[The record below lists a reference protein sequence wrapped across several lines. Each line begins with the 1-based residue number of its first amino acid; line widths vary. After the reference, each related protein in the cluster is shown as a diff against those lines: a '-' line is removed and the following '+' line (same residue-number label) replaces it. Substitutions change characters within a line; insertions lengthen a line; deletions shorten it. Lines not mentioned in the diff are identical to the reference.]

1 MDKRVIKKGAIW
13 IGILSIV
20 LGLVFLALSIYV
32 IIDFPVMIIVLAFL
46 PIVLC
51 AAGFISINRLGGYVI
66 IDKEKQIISRRG
78 RLFGFKYSV
87 KFCDIENVV
96 IVQNAKLKEY
106 IVIVDKAHINST
118 VVCNE
123 RIIAERKNP
132 VSRSKIQKRIWNL
145 SDKYGKDQYC
155 RLENSATTTPFIDKH
170 RKRGACFL
178 S

>member
-1 MDKRVIKKGAIW
+1 MEKRVIKKGATW

-32 IIDFPVMIIVLAFL
+32 IIDFPFMIIVLAFL

-51 AAGFISINRLGGYVI
+51 AAGVISINRLGGYVI

-96 IVQNAKLKEY
+96 IVQNAKLREY

-118 VVCNE
+118 VARNGM
-123 RIIAERKNP
+123 IIAERKK
-132 VSRSKIQKRIWNL
+132 SCIA
-145 SDKYGKDQYC
+145 
-155 RLENSATTTPFIDKH
+155 LENTEENMEFIRQIWEGPILPP
-170 RKRGACFL
+170 RKFGDDNAFH
-178 S
+178 

>member
-1 MDKRVIKKGAIW
+1 M
-13 IGILSIV
+13 
-20 LGLVFLALSIYV
+20 GLVFLALSIYV

-123 RIIAERKNP
+123 RIIAERK
-132 VSRSKIQKRIWNL
+132 KFCIA
-145 SDKYGKDQYC
+145 
-155 RLENSATTTPFIDKH
+155 LENTEENMEFIRQIWEGPILPP
-170 RKRGACFL
+170 RKFGDDNAFH
-178 S
+178 

>member
-1 MDKRVIKKGAIW
+1 MEKRDIKKGATW

-32 IIDFPVMIIVLAFL
+32 IIDFPFMIIVLAFL

-51 AAGFISINRLGGYVI
+51 AAGVISINRLGGYVI

-96 IVQNAKLKEY
+96 IVQNAKLREY

-118 VVCNE
+118 VARNGM
-123 RIIAERKNP
+123 IIAERKK
-132 VSRSKIQKRIWNL
+132 SCIA
-145 SDKYGKDQYC
+145 
-155 RLENSATTTPFIDKH
+155 LENTEENMEFIRQICEGPILPP
-170 RKRGACFL
+170 RKFGDDNAFH
-178 S
+178 

>member
-1 MDKRVIKKGAIW
+1 MDKRVIEKGAIW

-20 LGLVFLALSIYV
+20 LGLAFLALSIYV
-32 IIDFPVMIIVLAFL
+32 TIGFPVMIIVLAFL

-118 VVCNE
+118 VACNE
-123 RIIAERKNP
+123 MIIAERKK
-132 VSRSKIQKRIWNL
+132 SCIA
-145 SDKYGKDQYC
+145 
-155 RLENSATTTPFIDKH
+155 LENTEENMEFIRQIWEGPILPP
-170 RKRGACFL
+170 RKFGDDNAFH
-178 S
+178 

>member
-1 MDKRVIKKGAIW
+1 MEKRVIKKGAIW

-32 IIDFPVMIIVLAFL
+32 IIDFPGMIIVLAFL

-96 IVQNAKLKEY
+96 IVQNAKLREY

-118 VVCNE
+118 VACN
-123 RIIAERKNP
+123 RMIIAERKK
-132 VSRSKIQKRIWNL
+132 SCIA
-145 SDKYGKDQYC
+145 
-155 RLENSATTTPFIDKH
+155 LENTEENMEFIRQIWEGPILPPQKFGDDNAFH
-170 RKRGACFL
+170 
-178 S
+178 